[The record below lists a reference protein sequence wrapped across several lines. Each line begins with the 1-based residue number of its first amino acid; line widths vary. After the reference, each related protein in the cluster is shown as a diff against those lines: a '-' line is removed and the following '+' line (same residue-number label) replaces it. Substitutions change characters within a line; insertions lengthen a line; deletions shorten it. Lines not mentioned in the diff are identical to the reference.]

1 MAERFI
7 TGYENRD
14 VVVDFQSLIAAAP
27 DPEAAALR
35 LDRMRQDAELREEMD
50 RLPASLAVELV
61 NIIGY
66 SNFLFNYIC
75 RHPRAIRLLGEPCEI
90 NPAQMDGIHDAEALR
105 RFKYEQLFKIT
116 WMDLSGSYPYEI
128 VLDRLSLLADLIL
141 NKAFALSFSG
151 DDGHALRQHVCI
163 FALGKLGA
171 GELNYSSDVDLI
183 FACSNHDEGSG
194 VNSHTLQGALT
205 KGLRSFTRIL
215 EETTRSGFLYRVD
228 LKLRP
233 WGKSGPLFLSVDQT
247 ENYYQTSNE
256 AWERLTWLRARCVA
270 GNAELGREL
279 LARLRPFV
287 FIRSMSSADL
297 ERFIDIKGEM
307 ARVRARSGQWHV
319 KLGRGGIRD
328 IEFFVQI
335 LQLVS
340 AARHAELRTT
350 NTLAALESLRKL
362 NFIGREEELE
372 IREAYLFLRRL
383 ENRLQMVDEKQ
394 THALPDEVASRIRV
408 ARSLKM
414 EGRTDQEVLASF
426 EQRLAA
432 HRKIAEKFF
441 EKILPEAETDQEQA
455 GRASQVSYAGA
466 WNKVQAEVSLTRW
479 IELCEREQW
488 GDKPADKALLVN
500 IFGASWYFTRYIFFR
515 GIEIADLID
524 HYQDKPITPD
534 EIMRTFQVGA
544 FKLDLEHELNVLS
557 SIKNQW
563 MLLFLIRFLQGD
575 MALAE
580 VEKNLTLLAECVFQA
595 MVRQMSRANSKLF
608 DNVAVLGMG
617 RMAGYEMIFGSDLD
631 LIFLYRPESA
641 GDSSQVARELQTMIR
656 HLARI
661 SPSGLLYEVDM
672 RLRPHGTSGSLI
684 TQVDSFIDYH
694 RSDRAVWER
703 QMMTRCRPIYDP
715 HDMGL
720 DALQAISASIYGDYD
735 AEILRDEIVKMRE
748 LIEETLGSPRN
759 KHELK
764 RGRGGIMDIDFITH
778 FLQLLHGK
786 NHVELQ
792 TTSARSALKSLSK
805 LNYITAERA
814 QFLLKAYDFLKQAEI
829 CMRLIDLKPSSTIPA
844 DPEQNAVLSRGMGFA
859 EGQTEEFMA
868 EFLEIRENVRD
879 TFIEIVGAP
888 DTVAN

>member
-1 MAERFI
+1 MA
-7 TGYENRD
+7 
-14 VVVDFQSLIAAAP
+14 DFEQLIATAP

-35 LDRMRQDAELREEMD
+35 FDRMRQDAELGGELE
-50 RLPASLAVELV
+50 RLPAALAADFI

-66 SNFLFNYIC
+66 SNFLFNYLC
-75 RHPRAIRLLGEPCEI
+75 SNPQSIRLLGQPCEI
-90 NPAQMDGIHDAEALR
+90 APEQLDGIGDADGLR
-105 RFKYEQLFKIT
+105 RFKYEQLLKIT
-116 WMDLSGSYPYEI
+116 WMDVSGAYPYEV
-128 VLDRLSLLADLIL
+128 VLDRLSRLADLIL
-141 NKAFALSFSG
+141 NRAFALSFSG
-151 DDGHALRQHVCI
+151 DQGEAVRRHVCI

-183 FACSNHDEGSG
+183 FACSNHDETGGIS
-194 VNSHTLQGALT
+194 SHDLQGSLA
-205 KGLRSFTRIL
+205 KGLRTFTRML

-233 WGKSGPLFLSVDQT
+233 WGKSGPLFLTVDET
-247 ENYYQTSNE
+247 ENYYQVSTE

-270 GNAELGREL
+270 GNADLGGEL

-287 FIRSMSSADL
+287 FIRSMSSEDL
-297 ERFIDIKGEM
+297 ERFVSIKGEM

-350 NTLAALESLRKL
+350 NTLEVLESLRKL
-362 NFIGREEELE
+362 NFIGSEEERD
-372 IREAYLFLRRL
+372 IRAAYLFLRRL
-383 ENRLQMVDEKQ
+383 ENRLQMADERQ
-394 THALPDEVASRIRV
+394 VHALPDDAGGRIRV
-408 ARSLKM
+408 ARSLDV
-414 EGRTDQEVLASF
+414 EGRTDDDILAGF
-426 EQRLAA
+426 EQRLDA
-432 HRKIAEKFF
+432 HRKIAEKYF
-441 EKILPEAETDQEQA
+441 EKILPEAGADQEA
-455 GRASQVSYAGA
+455 ADGAPQVNYAGA

-479 IELCEREQW
+479 IELCEKEQW
-488 GDKPADKALLVN
+488 GDRPADKTLLVN

-515 GIEIADLID
+515 GLEIADLID
-524 HYQDKPITPD
+524 HYRDRPITPD
-534 EIMRTFQVGA
+534 EMMRTFQVGA

-563 MLLFLIRFLQGD
+563 MLLLLIRFLQGE
-575 MALAE
+575 MELAD
-580 VEKNLTLLAECVFQA
+580 VEKNLTVLAECVFSA
-595 MVRQMSRANSKLF
+595 MVRQMSRDNRKLF

-631 LIFLYRPESA
+631 LIFLYQPESS
-641 GDSSQVARELQTMIR
+641 GNTTLVARELQGMMR

-694 RSDRAVWER
+694 RSDRAIWER

-715 HDMGL
+715 HGL
-720 DALQAISASIYGDYD
+720 GQEALQAISGSIYGDYD
-735 AEILRDEIVKMRE
+735 GELLQDEIVKMRE

-759 KHELK
+759 KHEIK

-778 FLQLLHGK
+778 YLQLGHGK
-786 NHVELQ
+786 SHADLQ
-792 TTSARSALKSLSK
+792 TTSTRTALNQLSR
-805 LNYITAERA
+805 LNYIDADRAE
-814 QFLLKAYDFLKQAEI
+814 FLLKAYDFLKQAEI

-844 DPEQNAVLSRGMGFA
+844 DHKQNAVLSRGMGFA
-859 EGQTEEFMA
+859 EDRTGEFME
-868 EFLEIRENVRD
+868 EFLETREKVREAF
-879 TFIEIVGAP
+879 TQLVGTP
-888 DTVAN
+888 E